1 MDFKIEASE
10 KLRLFRELLLGRT
23 RKQKRIDKPSYIGKQ
38 MIGLFI
44 FFSVYSFIFVFLL
57 NSSETDSW
65 LISVLFF
72 LCFSDPY
79 TFGIALTFTFIDL
92 ALLFSNEKILAWFF
106 GKKTAIK
113 QILIVILLVIG
124 NFAIIY
130 FLDDLWGYGYQL
142 MLIGSTI
149 WLIFQSIRLYSG
161 SKQFAVKM
169 EIRWTAKYSPF
180 RTFLARF
187 TPYLILGVLTFIAI
201 IFRYYI
207 VLWTLDYIG
216 IHAPDLSVSLYKTEM
231 QNIMPM
237 IYVGLIFVFAF
248 ILIQSALTYKK
259 GDTRKAGAFDSSTFA
274 WIAFVMFLYAL
285 YNVALYLFLDP
296 NFLLGTNIVLNSG
309 SSSSSS
315 SSSSSGGGLFF
326 FEFIIAIIFLIWIVG
341 DLSKTFQSGFMFLS
355 KDGLV
360 MFLIS
365 TIFAQTTAR
374 IGMIFTEGTLAQGW
388 FAGFI
393 TYDRLVLPILII
405 LFLGLTII
413 AYWRKPQ
420 EMSMFLHIDQQ
431 LVKTE
436 DEKMDTILKFLKREF
451 IRRGDKYRISDEIT
465 TSLEKIT
472 NLDSP
477 SILNLIKQLDKK
489 YMDLQLTK
497 EKVKD
502 GSKQSFIHFLPITD
516 QYSRQ
521 DELKAKKYMQ
531 DRFSTLIRKKQRKNI
546 NFGKGSYT
554 SSKNQASY
562 FIQSLSVQYG
572 KKIKDEASF
581 LRSQEEKE
589 QILHKAITQD
599 EHDLV
604 FNLVKTEYLKRIAE
618 ITDHPD
624 EFRLKISEITDT
636 IENATKIPKKRIPSL
651 ISDLVKDDWNLHL
664 ITKGK
669 QKNGKDNRWIE
680 FFPISEFEI
689 YEKLNKFR
697 PESLGSLKKYMWK
710 VFNKGISF
718 KRYKLQNL
726 PPEEYKD
733 DQEEFKRSFRSKW
746 FAKTMQYFAKHY
758 TKQQTL
764 RDLWRKSKKM
774 QDSIKL
780 IIKSEKKKSE
790 KK

>member
-1 MDFKIEASE
+1 MDFKSNSKQ
-10 KLRLFRELLLGRT
+10 KLIHLREILLGRT
-23 RKQKRIDKPSYIGKQ
+23 KKQKRIDKPSYIGKK
-38 MIGLFI
+38 MIGLFL
-44 FFSVYSFIFVFLL
+44 FFGLYSFIFVYLL
-57 NSSETDSW
+57 NFSESE
-65 LISVLFF
+65 SVF
-72 LCFSDPY
+72 LTILDYMCLLNPY
-79 TFGIALTFTFIDL
+79 LFGIALTFTFVDL

-113 QILIVILLVIG
+113 QILIVIILILG

-130 FLDDLWGYGYQL
+130 YLKNFLGYEYPLLL
-142 MLIGSTI
+142 MGSTV

-161 SKQFAVKM
+161 SKQFAVKLEM
-169 EIRWTAKYSPF
+169 RWTERYSPF
-180 RTFLARF
+180 RVFLARF
-187 TPYLILGVLTFIAI
+187 TPYFILGVLTYISI
-201 IFRYYI
+201 LFRYFI

-216 IHAPDLSVSLYKTEM
+216 IHAPDISLALYKTEM
-231 QNIMPM
+231 QNVMPM
-237 IYVGLIFVFAF
+237 IYVGLLFIFIF
-248 ILIQSALTYKK
+248 ILVQSALTIKK

-274 WIAFVMFLYAL
+274 WITFVMFLYAL

-296 NFLLGTNIVLNSG
+296 NFLLGTSIVVNSG
-309 SSSSSS
+309 SP
-315 SSSSSGGGLFF
+315 SSSSSGGGLFL
-326 FEFIIAIIFLIWIVG
+326 FEFIIAIVFLIWIVA
-341 DLSKTFQSGFMFLS
+341 DLSKTFQTGFAFLS

-374 IGMIFTEGTLAQGW
+374 LGIYTEGSLEIAHGW
-388 FAGFI
+388 FAGLI
-393 TYDRLVLPILII
+393 TYDHLVLPIFII
-405 LFLGLTII
+405 LFLGITII

-420 EMSMFLHIDQQ
+420 EMSMFLHIDQ
-431 LVKTE
+431 KIAKSE
-436 DEKMDTILKFLKREF
+436 DEKMSSILKFLKREF
-451 IRRGDKYRISDEIT
+451 IRRGDKYNLSGEVY

-472 NLDSP
+472 NLGQD
-477 SILNLIKQLDKK
+477 SILKLIQQLDKK

-502 GSKQSFIHFLPITD
+502 GSKQYFIHFLPITD
-516 QYSRQ
+516 QYSRE
-521 DELKAKKYMQ
+521 DDLKAKKYMQ
-531 DRFSTLIRKKQRKNI
+531 DRFSTLIRKKQRKKM

-604 FNLVKTEYLKRIAE
+604 FNLVRTEYLKRITQ

-624 EFRLKISEITDT
+624 EFRINISDFTEI
-636 IENATKIPKKRIPSL
+636 IHNATKIPVKRIPPI
-651 ISDLVKDDWNLHL
+651 ISDLVKDDWNLNL
-664 ITKGK
+664 VSKGK
-669 QKNGKDNRWIE
+669 QKNGKEDRWIE
-680 FFPISEFEI
+680 YFPISDFEI
-689 YEKLNKFR
+689 YEQLNKYRPETLGKLNN
-697 PESLGSLKKYMWK
+697 YMWK
-710 VFNKGISF
+710 VFNKGVYF

-733 DQEEFKRSFRSKW
+733 DQQQFKRSFRSKW
-746 FAKTMQYFAKHY
+746 FAKTMQYFAKYY

-764 RDLWRKSKKM
+764 RDSLYKSKKL
-774 QDSIKL
+774 QESINL
-780 IIKSEKKKSE
+780 ITKGQNKTPEKR
-790 KK
+790 